1 MESIIELSLLEYGI
15 IGITILIL
23 FKLYINKLE
32 KIQDT
37 LEELNKNIIDLR
49 SEIKTLIYVLK
60 NNKK

>member
-15 IGITILIL
+15 IGIIILIL

-37 LEELNKNIIDLR
+37 LDKLNDNIIDLK

>member
-1 MESIIELSLLEYGI
+1 MESIIIEYGI
-15 IGITILIL
+15 IGFTIIIL

-32 KIQDT
+32 KI
-37 LEELNKNIIDLR
+37 EESIIELNKNIIDLK

>member
-1 MESIIELSLLEYGI
+1 MESLLIEYGI
-15 IGITILIL
+15 IGFTIIIL

-32 KIQDT
+32 KI
-37 LEELNKNIIDLR
+37 EESIIELNKNIIDLK